1 MRVIIPVNSRNLLKV
16 KSLIEVIHHL
26 GPYKPDD
33 SFVFLT
39 TNGGSAT
46 MWPLISHI
54 PQATTAAGLSG
65 TVRRF
70 PTDANELFLESARYA
85 AANFA
90 PDQPWIYMTGEALP
104 LRTGWLTTLE
114 REYLSQPKPILGR
127 VEYLPQKITD
137 SQGVTRVDFGE
148 PYTLETAVYPS
159 DLANRITENLIN
171 LNTHHEQIRRR
182 STAPITHE
190 SDLIA
195 SAKWK
200 EDLSIAEIPEESVLL
215 VRIYDTSEV
224 ARQILTGTPAPIPV
238 PPSPAPPPPPAQVE
252 TAPPLPSAAPSLPS
266 GVSVDSNGRVYLG
279 GGGNKTQ
286 TVTANQP
293 AEEPA
298 PPAAPPA
305 EQTPLEE
312 TPQAVMVIA
321 KKEKKPKKASI

>member
-1 MRVIIPVNSRNLLKV
+1 MRVIIPVNSRNLPKV
-16 KSLIEVIHHL
+16 RSLIEVINHL

-39 TNGGSAT
+39 TNGSSAA

-65 TVRRF
+65 TLRRF

-85 AANFA
+85 ASNFP
-90 PDQPWIYMTGEALP
+90 PDQPWIYMTGETLP

-114 REYLSQPKPILGR
+114 RQYLSQSKPFLGKID
-127 VEYLPQKITD
+127 YLPQKVTD

-159 DLANRITENLIN
+159 DLAKRITENLIN
-171 LNTHHEQIRRR
+171 LNSHHEQIRRR
-182 STAPITHE
+182 STAPHTCATE
-190 SDLIA
+190 LIA

-200 EDLSIAEIPEESVLL
+200 EGLSLSEIPEESVLL
-215 VRIYDTSEV
+215 VRIYDTSEI
-224 ARQILTGTPAPIPV
+224 ARQILTGTPAPAPAPL
-238 PPSPAPPPPPAQVE
+238 PPAPPPPPPAQVE
-252 TAPPLPSAAPSLPS
+252 TAAPAPSAAPSLPL
-266 GVSVDSNGRVYLG
+266 GVTVDANGRVYLG
-279 GGGNKTQ
+279 GGGSKTQ

-293 AEEPA
+293 TEETT
-298 PPAAPPA
+298 PPA

-312 TPQAVMVIA
+312 PAQEVMVIA
-321 KKEKKPKKASI
+321 KKEKKPKKAISKQ

>member
-1 MRVIIPVNSRNLLKV
+1 MIAIIPVNSRNLLKV

-39 TNGGSAT
+39 TNSGSAT

-54 PQATTAAGLSG
+54 PQATTAVGLSG
-65 TVRRF
+65 IVRRF

-85 AANFA
+85 TAHFA
-90 PDQPWIYMTGEALP
+90 PDQPWIYMTGETLP

-114 REYLSQPKPILGR
+114 RQYLSQQKPFLGK
-127 VEYLPQKITD
+127 VDYLPQKITD
-137 SQGVTRVDFGE
+137 SQGVTRIDFGE

-159 DLANRITENLIN
+159 DLGKRITENLISPKA
-171 LNTHHEQIRRR
+171 HHEQVRRR
-182 STAPITHE
+182 STAPHTFAT
-190 SDLIA
+190 DLIA

-200 EDLSIAEIPEESVLL
+200 EDLSIAEIPAESVLL
-215 VRIYDTSEV
+215 VRIYNTAEI
-224 ARQILTGTPAPIPV
+224 ARQIITGTPAPLHV
-238 PPSPAPPPPPAQVE
+238 PPAPAPPPPPAQVE
-252 TAPPLPSAAPSLPS
+252 AAPSAAPSLPS

-293 AEEPA
+293 T
-298 PPAAPPA
+298 

-321 KKEKKPKKASI
+321 KKEKKPKKASL